1 MYKQRLQESL
11 QDLGLF
17 TAYLIKRIF
26 SCYRGITVD
35 VARSETVYFRWVLVG
50 HKFATLFKSREA
62 K

>member
-26 SCYRGITVD
+26 SCYPGITVA
-35 VARSETVYFRWVLVG
+35 VARSETVYFR
-50 HKFATLFKSREA
+50 
-62 K
+62 